1 MDLSEATES
10 SSKIQSVERA
20 VAILGYF
27 RVNRPH
33 LSVPEITARAG
44 LSRATVHRYVTVLR
58 ELNLLRFDP
67 HTNTY
72 SLGSRIL
79 TLAAAAAA
87 GQPIVRASGPYLEAL
102 VRDTNE
108 TAVLSVWDGSAPV
121 VVRVDDNSERT
132 VRVSVMTGARLGIW
146 DSAQGRVFC
155 AFLPDGEAPGMPS
168 GNRRKELRV
177 DQDEI
182 RRTRLSINTNQRE
195 GTRAV
200 AAPVFAG
207 ERIVG
212 ALAVVGTVASIPAER
227 TSSVAKAVLATSTR
241 LSNDLGGPERG

>member
-1 MDLSEATES
+1 MSTSTET

-20 VAILGYF
+20 VAMLGYF
-27 RVNRPH
+27 GVNRPH
-33 LSVPEITARAG
+33 LTLPEITARAG

-58 ELNLLRFDP
+58 DLNLLRFDP
-67 HTNTY
+67 QTNTY

-102 VRDTNE
+102 VRETNE

-121 VVRVDDNSERT
+121 VVRVDDNSERM
-132 VRVSVMTGARLGIW
+132 VRVSVMTGARLGQW

-155 AFLPDGEAPGMPS
+155 AFLPEAEAP
-168 GNRRKELRV
+168 RV
-177 DQDEI
+177 PPGARPEAVQRDIDEI
-182 RRTRLSINTNQRE
+182 RRTRLAINTNARE

-207 ERIVG
+207 TEIVG
-212 ALAVVGTVASIPAER
+212 ALAVFGTVASIPDDR
-227 TSSVAKAVLATSTR
+227 RSSIATTLLATANR
-241 LSNDLGGPERG
+241 LSNDLGEVALGA